1 MYLTL
6 FLSLS
11 FFLQFL
17 KNIFTHD
24 TLMFLIIK
32 QVSILYKDNTGKYKM
47 QFLNV
52 DLIKSIQ
59 TYIALCGKKE
69 FAP

>member
-59 TYIALCGKKE
+59 T
-69 FAP
+69 